1 MLIFRLF
8 FILADKISRFAK
20 SWLPIQNLNS
30 VARSEIPYLNW
41 RYNFVTFSHNFC
53 QNAWTSS
60 LCTHPNNQMVFFGTQ
75 NFLVHL
81 TISEVAFFL
90 CTHDEIWSYQKSN
103 SFNAFSTQYCPL
115 QNLSS
120 FFQKRNNIWRKTFQ
134 NLACFIFHLFQ
145 RIFENN
151 NGYIRFC
158 NYNKA

>member
-1 MLIFRLF
+1 MRIRQQAKAAKHRTERHMKPIISKGHSKAVFWIFHQIFFLAFNSRDNTMLWVLNLF
-8 FILADKISRFAK
+8 
-20 SWLPIQNLNS
+20 
-30 VARSEIPYLNW
+30 
-41 RYNFVTFSHNFC
+41 
-53 QNAWTSS
+53 SS
-60 LCTHPNNQMVFFGTQ
+60 TQ

-120 FFQKRNNIWRKTFQ
+120 FFQKRNNIWHKIFQ

-145 RIFENN
+145 RLFENN
-151 NGYIRFC
+151 NGYIYFY
-158 NYNKA
+158 NYNEAQKLNSNYKIRP